1 MPRSGF
7 ARVFV
12 CALAFVSM
20 KTLFNSF
27 SAGPC
32 VPALCELHTA
42 SRPPALAS
50 VRLVY
55 PPIAR
60 GAPVARG
67 SPCALRPAP
76 RPLWQRPSGPS
87 PRRPRHRPGA
97 VPFHRFFA
105 IASAQ
110 GFSPEKPSA
119 LRSFCVYALVP
130 HFWPSATS
138 RPSRTPP
145 SGTRERRHTP
155 CRPARCLTGRG
166 GRCRTNPRARR
177 RPSCRTASLST
188 VQWIGPSRSC
198 VSSAAPLAP
207 RSQSALEMRPPY
219 KFQYITKQN

>member
-1 MPRSGF
+1 
-7 ARVFV
+7 VI
-12 CALAFVSM
+12 
-20 KTLFNSF
+20 
-27 SAGPC
+27 
-32 VPALCELHTA
+32 HTA
-42 SRPPALAS
+42 SRRPPLAS
-50 VRLVY
+50 CVATDR
-55 PPIAR
+55 PTSKSKR
-60 GAPVARG
+60 GA
-67 SPCALRPAP
+67 LRKRAP
-76 RPLWQRPSGPS
+76 RASRPVPRPRPRPSGPS

-219 KFQYITKQN
+219 KLIVWYSLSPHT